1 MGMGRGSSVYS
12 ELKGT
17 INTPI
22 SVRIGLAPP
31 PGGNMRERRG
41 NGSQPQAKYCSGAS
55 TGLFLDHRAFLGNH
69 PSPGEA
75 EGGCLQLPGW
85 EELGQLW
92 MCKLPRGGG
101 GWLRDCSEGSWAP
114 PERTL
119 PKTMGG
125 RPTEELR
132 QGSQRSLR
140 QGIRQK
146 ILVGVSER
154 TSTSLKNH

>member
-1 MGMGRGSSVYS
+1 MVAYQELCCETDVGLGRGSSVYS

-55 TGLFLDHRAFLGNH
+55 TGCFWTTGHSWEPAPHLEKPKEVACSCQDGKSWDNF
-69 PSPGEA
+69 
-75 EGGCLQLPGW
+75 GC
-85 EELGQLW
+85 ELW
-92 MCKLPRGGG
+92 MCKLPGGGG

-114 PERTL
+114 PESTL

-132 QGSQRSLR
+132 
-140 QGIRQK
+140 
-146 ILVGVSER
+146 
-154 TSTSLKNH
+154 